1 MLMGDGMDSVQC
13 NQRYD
18 TLTAQ
23 VVDSVIMYL
32 TADGKVANAHHYMQ
46 MRRVP
51 DPVQSRVLNQTAV
64 IRRKSLQLL
73 QHTIRGMFEIELRSK
88 F

>member
-1 MLMGDGMDSVQC
+1 MEDGMESVQC

-32 TADGKVANAHHYMQ
+32 TADGKVANARQYMKLHS
-46 MRRVP
+46 VP
-51 DPVQSRVLNQTAV
+51 DSVQSRVLSQSAV
-64 IRRKSLQLL
+64 IRRKSLQFL
-73 QHTIRGMFEIELRSK
+73 QHTIRGMFEIELRSQR
-88 F
+88 

>member
-1 MLMGDGMDSVQC
+1 MGDGMDSVQN
-13 NQRYD
+13 NQRSD

-32 TADGKVANAHHYMQ
+32 TADGKIANAHRYMKMQ
-46 MRRVP
+46 CVP
-51 DPVQSRVLNQTAV
+51 DSVQSRVLNHTAV

-73 QHTIRGMFEIELRSK
+73 QHTIRGMFEIELRS
-88 F
+88 